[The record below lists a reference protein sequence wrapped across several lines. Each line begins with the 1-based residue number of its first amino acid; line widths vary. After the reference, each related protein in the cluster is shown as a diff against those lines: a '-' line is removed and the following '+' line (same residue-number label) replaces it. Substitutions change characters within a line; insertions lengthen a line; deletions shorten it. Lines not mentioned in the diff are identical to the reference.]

1 MSILLDHR
9 KLNSKEGQSI
19 FSGMFERG
27 YRQARQTTIAAYL
40 IVLEKSK
47 LHHSSNEASGFVYE
61 LLDNFMKEALQNIAK
76 QLGSHDN
83 DQFLASLIR
92 QIEQISF
99 ATELIC
105 AIFMYV
111 EKVHTKSGG
120 ECIKSLILR
129 RRDDSFV
136 WKVEAEM
143 REKLRLAA
151 WMTIANG
158 KGETILHPDIKRMVA
173 NTFGIVEQIAV
184 RQPIFLWTRPLVVV
198 ERHFAGVKGFL
209 KRFPEIC
216 HWAVSVGNGPLYE
229 LRKYESGRAKPK
241 PPRDFIAEGWTRRQI
256 GYTLLTHDQVE
267 ECDGKYSATSNNCQ
281 KYVINLFECIREQ
294 DNVRDLFEDITGF
307 SCILNDRIL
316 RLRFQQYLRA
326 WYLPSSDSVATPA
339 EPMPMLIERCIRNVL
354 SASPVI
360 VAALSGMRFGSGFF
374 ICLMP
379 AIGLY
384 ATDTKFNVPGI
395 KLNRWPKGDTLNWT
409 FRRLYVEDRPSLPRV
424 VEVPMRQRPQR
435 ALTQGLGVV
444 QDDECLS

>member
-1 MSILLDHR
+1 MSYH
-9 KLNSKEGQSI
+9 S
-19 FSGMFERG
+19 
-27 YRQARQTTIAAYL
+27 AVYL

-47 LHHSSNEASGFVYE
+47 LHRSSDEVSGSVYE
-61 LLDNFMKEALQNIAK
+61 MLDNFMKECLQSIAK
-76 QLGSHDN
+76 QLGNHDN

-92 QIEQISF
+92 QIEQITF
-99 ATELIC
+99 AMELIC
-105 AIFMYV
+105 DIFMYV
-111 EKVHTKSGG
+111 DWVHTQNGG

-129 RRDDSFV
+129 RREDSFI
-136 WKVEAEM
+136 WKVEVEM

-173 NTFGIVEQIAV
+173 NTFGIAKQIAV

-198 ERHFAGVKGFL
+198 ERHFAGFKGFL

-229 LRKYESGRAKPK
+229 LRKYEPGRARPK
-241 PPRDFIAEGWTRRQI
+241 PPRDFTAKGWTRRQI

-294 DNVRDLFEDITGF
+294 DNVRDLFEDIRGF

-326 WYLPSSDSVATPA
+326 WYLPSSDSVATPV
-339 EPMPMLIERCIRNVL
+339 EPMPMLIEQCIRNVL
-354 SASPVI
+354 SAPPAI
-360 VAALSGMRFGSGFF
+360 VAALSGMRFGSWFF

-384 ATDTKFNVPGI
+384 ATDTKLNVPGI
-395 KLNRWPKGDTLNWT
+395 KLNRWLKGDTLDWT

-424 VEVPMRQRPQR
+424 VEAPMRQRPQR
-435 ALTQGLGVV
+435 ALTQGPGVV